1 LETLAPACACRSL
14 PPVRYALLLTLALL
28 ACARA
33 PVAQTANTLPVETGE
48 LPHGTAAQFDSLMVD
63 VQSLASGIRVDM
75 RYRGAGNFTGAP
87 LPGYDANRAFL
98 RREAAQ
104 ALARVQARLEREGA
118 TLLVWDAYR
127 PVRATLAMVD
137 WTRRV
142 GREDLVR
149 DGYIAARSRHN
160 LGVAIDLTLADAAT
174 GEPLPMGTA
183 FDTFSTAAHTD
194 SATGPAMANRDRLRR
209 AMEAEGWRNYAQEWW
224 HFSFAVER
232 PLRFDVPV
240 R

>member
-1 LETLAPACACRSL
+1 M
-14 PPVRYALLLTLALL
+14 RYAIFLAALL
-28 ACARA
+28 ACHHR
-33 PVAQTANTLPVETGE
+33 PPAQSAETGE
-48 LPHGTAAQFDSLMVD
+48 LPMGTTAQADSLLVD
-63 VQSLASGIRVDM
+63 VQALAPDIRVDL
-75 RYRGAGNFTGAP
+75 RYRDAGNFTGAP
-87 LPGYDANRAFL
+87 LPGYDANHAYL

-104 ALARVQARLEREGA
+104 ALARVQRSLEGQGL

-127 PVRATLAMVD
+127 PVRATLGMVA
-137 WTRRV
+137 WTERT
-142 GREDLVR
+142 GRQDLVR

-160 LGVAIDLTLADAAT
+160 LGVAIDLTLADRAT
-174 GEPLPMGTA
+174 GTPLEMGTK

-194 SATGPAMANRDRLRR
+194 SATGPAMANRNRLRQ
-209 AMEAEGWRNYAQEWW
+209 AMERQGFRNYDQEWW